1 VTNTAFQT
9 YRQLAELGTEERGA
23 EIRRE
28 QRERK
33 RHLDRRAAAV
43 RLASRIITDAE
54 YVALQVATVRE
65 RRR

>member
-1 VTNTAFQT
+1 MTNTAFKT
-9 YRQLAELGTEERGA
+9 YVSISRLGTEERGA